1 MTNKLQQYFPM
12 IRTREEVLNEI
23 ESKSRLKN
31 LFYEWTEENQNEF
44 LDFCTGVKGIKIMY
58 DFMIKE
64 ILNPENTPERVNEL
78 LTLLLGQ
85 RVRIV
90 DVLPNDGT
98 RLADES
104 TLLITDMVVQ
114 LEDGSIANLE
124 IQKIGYYFP
133 GERSACYSADL
144 LLRQYKRVRGI
155 KGKRFSYRDIK
166 QVYTIVLFE
175 KSPTEFQKF
184 SNNYI
189 HRFMQKSDTGVNI
202 NLLQE
207 YLFIP
212 LDIFKKNQ
220 QNENRSV
227 KIENRLEAWLAFF
240 CMDDPETIIDIIEK
254 YPDFKEMYEQI
265 YVICRDL
272 DEVMGMFSKE
282 LQELDR
288 NSVELMVDEMQ
299 KDLDKTREELEDGVE
314 ILHGDWKL
322 PTGEYTEL
330 SENGESL
337 HPHNKIYIF
346 ERGSQF
352 DILREVKN
360 SYMWVSPVPE
370 KLRKNYNLVQKH
382 AGFSGQMIRDVL
394 IYKKGYQKKLYE
406 REFIEHLKE
415 TIREMM

>member
-23 ESKSRLKN
+23 ESKNKLKN

-144 LLRQYKRVRGI
+144 LLRQYKRARGI

-175 KSPTEFQKF
+175 KSPAEFQKL

-240 CMDDPETIIDIIEK
+240 CMDDPETIIEIIEK
-254 YPDFKEMYEQI
+254 YPDFKEMYEQA
-265 YVICRDL
+265 YDVCRNIE
-272 DEVMGMFSKE
+272 EVMQMFSKE
-282 LQELDR
+282 LLELDR
-288 NSVELMVDEMQ
+288 NTVKLMIDDMQ
-299 KDLDKTREELEDGVE
+299 KQIEEKDEQIGCQREQLSQKDEQLNQKDEKLNQKDEELSQKDEELNQKDEQINQQSEQMIEMRKEIQRLQQLLDKNTM
-314 ILHGDWKL
+314 K
-322 PTGEYTEL
+322 
-330 SENGESL
+330 N
-337 HPHNKIYIF
+337 
-346 ERGSQF
+346 
-352 DILREVKN
+352 VK
-360 SYMWVSPVPE
+360 
-370 KLRKNYNLVQKH
+370 
-382 AGFSGQMIRDVL
+382 
-394 IYKKGYQKKLYE
+394 
-406 REFIEHLKE
+406 
-415 TIREMM
+415 

>member
-23 ESKSRLKN
+23 ESKNKLKN

-64 ILNPENTPERVNEL
+64 ILNPENTLERVNEL

-144 LLRQYKRVRGI
+144 LLRQYKRARGI

-175 KSPTEFQKF
+175 KSPAEFQKF

-240 CMDDPETIIDIIEK
+240 CMDDPETIIEIIEK
-254 YPDFKEMYEQI
+254 YPDFKEMYEQA
-265 YVICRDL
+265 YDVCRNIE
-272 DEVMGMFSKE
+272 EVMQMFSKE
-282 LQELDR
+282 LLELDR
-288 NSVELMVDEMQ
+288 NTVKLMIDDMQ
-299 KDLDKTREELEDGVE
+299 KQIEEKDEEIGCQREQ
-314 ILHGDWKL
+314 
-322 PTGEYTEL
+322 L
-330 SENGESL
+330 S
-337 HPHNKIYIF
+337 
-346 ERGSQF
+346 
-352 DILREVKN
+352 
-360 SYMWVSPVPE
+360 
-370 KLRKNYNLVQKH
+370 QKDE
-382 AGFSGQMIRDVL
+382 QL
-394 IYKKGYQKKLYE
+394 NQKDEQLNQKDEQLNQKDE
-406 REFIEHLKE
+406 QLNQKDEQLNQKDEQIKQKDEQIKQKDE
-415 TIREMM
+415 QIRELDEQLRQLDEQIKQSEQEIQKMEETEKNNTDKL

>member
-23 ESKSRLKN
+23 ESKNKLKN

-144 LLRQYKRVRGI
+144 LLRQYKRARGI

-175 KSPTEFQKF
+175 KSPAEFQKF

-227 KIENRLEAWLAFF
+227 KIGNRLEAWLAFF
-240 CMDDPETIIDIIEK
+240 CMDDPEIIIEIIEK
-254 YPDFKEMYEQI
+254 YPDFKEMYEQA
-265 YVICRDL
+265 YDVCRNIE
-272 DEVMGMFSKE
+272 EVMQMFSKE
-282 LQELDR
+282 LLELDR
-288 NSVELMVDEMQ
+288 NTVKLMIDDMQ
-299 KDLDKTREELEDGVE
+299 KQIEEKDEEIGCQREQLSQKDEQLNQKDEKLNQKDEELSQKDEELNQKDEQINQQSEQMIEMRKEIQRLQQLLDKNTM
-314 ILHGDWKL
+314 K
-322 PTGEYTEL
+322 
-330 SENGESL
+330 N
-337 HPHNKIYIF
+337 
-346 ERGSQF
+346 
-352 DILREVKN
+352 VK
-360 SYMWVSPVPE
+360 
-370 KLRKNYNLVQKH
+370 
-382 AGFSGQMIRDVL
+382 
-394 IYKKGYQKKLYE
+394 
-406 REFIEHLKE
+406 
-415 TIREMM
+415 

>member
-58 DFMIKE
+58 DFMIKG
-64 ILNPENTPERVNEL
+64 ILNPENTLERVNEL

-144 LLRQYKRVRGI
+144 LLRQYKRARGV

-175 KSPTEFQKF
+175 KSPAEFQKF

-240 CMDDPETIIDIIEK
+240 CMDDPETIIEIIER
-254 YPDFKEMYEQI
+254 YPDFKEMYEQA
-265 YVICRDL
+265 YDVCRNIE
-272 DEVMGMFSKE
+272 EVMQMFSKE
-282 LQELDR
+282 LLELDR
-288 NSVELMVDEMQ
+288 NTVKLMIDDMQ
-299 KDLDKTREELEDGVE
+299 KQIEEKDEEIGCQREQ
-314 ILHGDWKL
+314 
-322 PTGEYTEL
+322 L
-330 SENGESL
+330 S
-337 HPHNKIYIF
+337 
-346 ERGSQF
+346 
-352 DILREVKN
+352 
-360 SYMWVSPVPE
+360 
-370 KLRKNYNLVQKH
+370 QKDE
-382 AGFSGQMIRDVL
+382 QL
-394 IYKKGYQKKLYE
+394 NQKDEQLNQKDEQLNQKDE
-406 REFIEHLKE
+406 QLNQKDEQLNQKDEQIKQKDEQ
-415 TIREMM
+415 IRELDEQLRQLDEQIKQSEQEIQKMEETEKNNTDKL

>member
-1 MTNKLQQYFPM
+1 M
-12 IRTREEVLNEI
+12 
-23 ESKSRLKN
+23 
-31 LFYEWTEENQNEF
+31 
-44 LDFCTGVKGIKIMY
+44 
-58 DFMIKE
+58 
-64 ILNPENTPERVNEL
+64 
-78 LTLLLGQ
+78 
-85 RVRIV
+85 RIV

-144 LLRQYKRVRGI
+144 LLRQYKRARGV

-175 KSPTEFQKF
+175 KSPAEFQKF

-240 CMDDPETIIDIIEK
+240 CMDDPETIIEIIER
-254 YPDFKEMYEQI
+254 YPDFKEMYEQA
-265 YVICRDL
+265 YDVCRNIE
-272 DEVMGMFSKE
+272 EVMQMFSKE
-282 LQELDR
+282 LLELDR
-288 NSVELMVDEMQ
+288 NTVKLMIDDMQ
-299 KDLDKTREELEDGVE
+299 KQIEEKDEQLNQKDEQLNQKDEQLNQKDEQIKQKDEQIKQKDEQIRELDEQIKQSEQE
-314 ILHGDWKL
+314 I
-322 PTGEYTEL
+322 
-330 SENGESL
+330 
-337 HPHNKIYIF
+337 
-346 ERGSQF
+346 
-352 DILREVKN
+352 
-360 SYMWVSPVPE
+360 
-370 KLRKNYNLVQKH
+370 QK
-382 AGFSGQMIRDVL
+382 M
-394 IYKKGYQKKLYE
+394 
-406 REFIEHLKE
+406 KE
-415 TIREMM
+415 TEKNNTDKL

>member
-85 RVRIV
+85 
-90 DVLPNDGT
+90 
-98 RLADES
+98 
-104 TLLITDMVVQ
+104 
-114 LEDGSIANLE
+114 
-124 IQKIGYYFP
+124 
-133 GERSACYSADL
+133 
-144 LLRQYKRVRGI
+144 RVRGI

-254 YPDFKEMYEQI
+254 YPDFKEMYEQA
-265 YVICRDL
+265 YDVCRNIE
-272 DEVMGMFSKE
+272 EVMQMFSKE
-282 LQELDR
+282 LLELDR
-288 NSVELMVDEMQ
+288 NTVKLMIDDMQ
-299 KDLDKTREELEDGVE
+299 KEIDCQREQLSQKDEEMLEMRKEIQRLQQLLDK
-314 ILHGDWKL
+314 K
-322 PTGEYTEL
+322 
-330 SENGESL
+330 
-337 HPHNKIYIF
+337 
-346 ERGSQF
+346 
-352 DILREVKN
+352 
-360 SYMWVSPVPE
+360 
-370 KLRKNYNLVQKH
+370 
-382 AGFSGQMIRDVL
+382 
-394 IYKKGYQKKLYE
+394 
-406 REFIEHLKE
+406 
-415 TIREMM
+415 

>member
-12 IRTREEVLNEI
+12 IRTRKEVLDEI
-23 ESKSRLKN
+23 ESKSRLRE
-31 LFYEWTEENQNEF
+31 LFYEWTEENRKEF

-85 RVRIV
+85 RVKIV

-104 TLLITDMVVQ
+104 TLLITDIVVQ

-155 KGKRFSYRDIK
+155 KGKKFSYRDIK

-175 KSPTEFQKF
+175 KSPTEFQEF

-207 YLFIP
+207 YLFIS
-212 LDIFKKNQ
+212 LDIFKKIQ
-220 QNENRSV
+220 QNKNRNV

-240 CMDDPETIIDIIEK
+240 CMDDSETIIDIIEK
-254 YPDFKEMYEQI
+254 YPDFKEMYEQA
-265 YVICRDL
+265 YDVCRNIE
-272 DEVMGMFSKE
+272 EVMQMFSKE
-282 LQELDR
+282 LLELDR
-288 NSVELMVDEMQ
+288 NTVKLMIDDMQ
-299 KDLDKTREELEDGVE
+299 KQIEEKDEQIGEQSKKLNLKDEE
-314 ILHGDWKL
+314 INRQSK
-322 PTGEYTEL
+322 
-330 SENGESL
+330 
-337 HPHNKIYIF
+337 
-346 ERGSQF
+346 
-352 DILREVKN
+352 
-360 SYMWVSPVPE
+360 
-370 KLRKNYNLVQKH
+370 
-382 AGFSGQMIRDVL
+382 QMI
-394 IYKKGYQKKLYE
+394 KM
-406 REFIEHLKE
+406 KE
-415 TIREMM
+415 EIQRLQQLLNEK

>member
-58 DFMIKE
+58 DFMIKG
-64 ILNPENTPERVNEL
+64 ILNPENTLERVNEL

-144 LLRQYKRVRGI
+144 LLRQYKRARGV

-175 KSPTEFQKF
+175 KSPAEFQKF

-240 CMDDPETIIDIIEK
+240 CMDDPETIIEIIER
-254 YPDFKEMYEQI
+254 YPDFKEMYEQA
-265 YVICRDL
+265 YDVCRNIE
-272 DEVMGMFSKE
+272 EVMQMFSKE
-282 LQELDR
+282 LLELDR
-288 NSVELMVDEMQ
+288 NTVKLMIDDMQ
-299 KDLDKTREELEDGVE
+299 KQIEEKDEEIGCQREQLSQKDEQLNQKDEKLNQKDEELSQKDEELNQKDEQINQQSEQMLEMRKEIQRLQQLLDKNTM
-314 ILHGDWKL
+314 K
-322 PTGEYTEL
+322 
-330 SENGESL
+330 N
-337 HPHNKIYIF
+337 
-346 ERGSQF
+346 
-352 DILREVKN
+352 VK
-360 SYMWVSPVPE
+360 
-370 KLRKNYNLVQKH
+370 
-382 AGFSGQMIRDVL
+382 
-394 IYKKGYQKKLYE
+394 
-406 REFIEHLKE
+406 
-415 TIREMM
+415 

>member
-23 ESKSRLKN
+23 ESKNKLKN

-144 LLRQYKRVRGI
+144 LLRQYKRARGI

-175 KSPTEFQKF
+175 KSPAEFQKF

-240 CMDDPETIIDIIEK
+240 CMDDPETIIEIIER
-254 YPDFKEMYEQI
+254 YPDFKEMYEQA
-265 YVICRDL
+265 YDVCRNIE
-272 DEVMGMFSKE
+272 EVMQMFSKE
-282 LQELDR
+282 LLELDR
-288 NSVELMVDEMQ
+288 NTVKLMIDDMQ
-299 KDLDKTREELEDGVE
+299 KQIEEKDEQIGCQREQLSQKDEQLNQKDEKLNQKDEELSQKDEELNQKDEQINQQSEQMIEMRKEIQRLQQLLDKNTM
-314 ILHGDWKL
+314 K
-322 PTGEYTEL
+322 
-330 SENGESL
+330 N
-337 HPHNKIYIF
+337 
-346 ERGSQF
+346 
-352 DILREVKN
+352 VK
-360 SYMWVSPVPE
+360 
-370 KLRKNYNLVQKH
+370 
-382 AGFSGQMIRDVL
+382 
-394 IYKKGYQKKLYE
+394 
-406 REFIEHLKE
+406 
-415 TIREMM
+415 

>member
-1 MTNKLQQYFPM
+1 MREHENFIIYSGGRAYDKQTSTVFPDDSDKGGGV
-12 IRTREEVLNEI
+12 EC
-23 ESKSRLKN
+23 KSRLKN

-240 CMDDPETIIDIIEK
+240 CMDDPETIIEIIEK
-254 YPDFKEMYEQI
+254 YPDFKEMYEQA
-265 YVICRDL
+265 YDVCRNIE
-272 DEVMGMFSKE
+272 EVMQMFSKE
-282 LQELDR
+282 LLELDR
-288 NSVELMVDEMQ
+288 NTVKLMIDDMQ
-299 KDLDKTREELEDGVE
+299 KQIEEKDEEIGCQREQLSQKDEQLNQKDEKLNQKDEELSQKDEELNQKAEQINQQSEQMIEMRKEIQRLQQLLDKNTM
-314 ILHGDWKL
+314 K
-322 PTGEYTEL
+322 
-330 SENGESL
+330 N
-337 HPHNKIYIF
+337 
-346 ERGSQF
+346 
-352 DILREVKN
+352 VK
-360 SYMWVSPVPE
+360 
-370 KLRKNYNLVQKH
+370 
-382 AGFSGQMIRDVL
+382 
-394 IYKKGYQKKLYE
+394 
-406 REFIEHLKE
+406 
-415 TIREMM
+415 

>member
-1 MTNKLQQYFPM
+1 
-12 IRTREEVLNEI
+12 
-23 ESKSRLKN
+23 
-31 LFYEWTEENQNEF
+31 
-44 LDFCTGVKGIKIMY
+44 
-58 DFMIKE
+58 
-64 ILNPENTPERVNEL
+64 
-78 LTLLLGQ
+78 
-85 RVRIV
+85 
-90 DVLPNDGT
+90 
-98 RLADES
+98 
-104 TLLITDMVVQ
+104 MVVQ

-240 CMDDPETIIDIIEK
+240 CMDDPETIIEIIEK
-254 YPDFKEMYEQI
+254 YPDFKEMYEQA
-265 YVICRDL
+265 YDVCRNIE
-272 DEVMGMFSKE
+272 EVMQMFSKE
-282 LQELDR
+282 LLELDR
-288 NSVELMVDEMQ
+288 NTVKLMIDDMQ
-299 KDLDKTREELEDGVE
+299 KQIEEKDEEIGCQREQLSQKDEQLNQKDEKLNQKDEELNQKDEQINQQSEQMIEMRKEIQRLQQLLDKNTM
-314 ILHGDWKL
+314 K
-322 PTGEYTEL
+322 
-330 SENGESL
+330 N
-337 HPHNKIYIF
+337 
-346 ERGSQF
+346 
-352 DILREVKN
+352 VK
-360 SYMWVSPVPE
+360 
-370 KLRKNYNLVQKH
+370 
-382 AGFSGQMIRDVL
+382 
-394 IYKKGYQKKLYE
+394 
-406 REFIEHLKE
+406 
-415 TIREMM
+415 

>member
-23 ESKSRLKN
+23 ESKNKLKN

-44 LDFCTGVKGIKIMY
+44 LDFCTGVKGIKIIY

-104 TLLITDMVVQ
+104 TFLITDMVVQ

-144 LLRQYKRVRGI
+144 LLRQYKRARGI

-175 KSPTEFQKF
+175 KSPAEFQKF

-227 KIENRLEAWLAFF
+227 KIENRLEAWLAF
-240 CMDDPETIIDIIEK
+240 
-254 YPDFKEMYEQI
+254 
-265 YVICRDL
+265 
-272 DEVMGMFSKE
+272 SA
-282 LQELDR
+282 
-288 NSVELMVDEMQ
+288 
-299 KDLDKTREELEDGVE
+299 
-314 ILHGDWKL
+314 W
-322 PTGEYTEL
+322 
-330 SENGESL
+330 
-337 HPHNKIYIF
+337 
-346 ERGSQF
+346 
-352 DILREVKN
+352 
-360 SYMWVSPVPE
+360 
-370 KLRKNYNLVQKH
+370 
-382 AGFSGQMIRDVL
+382 MIQRQL
-394 IYKKGYQKKLYE
+394 
-406 REFIEHLKE
+406 
-415 TIREMM
+415 

>member
-240 CMDDPETIIDIIEK
+240 CMDDQAYDVCRNIE
-254 YPDFKEMYEQI
+254 
-265 YVICRDL
+265 
-272 DEVMGMFSKE
+272 EVMQMFSKE
-282 LQELDR
+282 LLELDR
-288 NSVELMVDEMQ
+288 NTVKLMIDDMQ
-299 KDLDKTREELEDGVE
+299 KQIEEKD
-314 ILHGDWKL
+314 
-322 PTGEYTEL
+322 
-330 SENGESL
+330 
-337 HPHNKIYIF
+337 
-346 ERGSQF
+346 
-352 DILREVKN
+352 
-360 SYMWVSPVPE
+360 E
-370 KLRKNYNLVQKH
+370 KLSQKDE
-382 AGFSGQMIRDVL
+382 QL
-394 IYKKGYQKKLYE
+394 NQKDEQLSQKDEQLSQKDE
-406 REFIEHLKE
+406 Q
-415 TIREMM
+415 IRELDEQLRQLDEQIKQLEQEIQKMEETEKNNTDKL

>member
-1 MTNKLQQYFPM
+1 MD
-12 IRTREEVLNEI
+12 RG
-23 ESKSRLKN
+23 
-31 LFYEWTEENQNEF
+31 NQNEF

-175 KSPTEFQKF
+175 KKVQQNSRNFPIIISIVLCK
-184 SNNYI
+184 N
-189 HRFMQKSDTGVNI
+189 SDTGVNI
-202 NLLQE
+202 N
-207 YLFIP
+207 FITR
-212 LDIFKKNQ
+212 I
-220 QNENRSV
+220 SV
-227 KIENRLEAWLAFF
+227 H
-240 CMDDPETIIDIIEK
+240 T
-254 YPDFKEMYEQI
+254 
-265 YVICRDL
+265 
-272 DEVMGMFSKE
+272 S
-282 LQELDR
+282 
-288 NSVELMVDEMQ
+288 
-299 KDLDKTREELEDGVE
+299 
-314 ILHGDWKL
+314 
-322 PTGEYTEL
+322 
-330 SENGESL
+330 
-337 HPHNKIYIF
+337 
-346 ERGSQF
+346 
-352 DILREVKN
+352 
-360 SYMWVSPVPE
+360 
-370 KLRKNYNLVQKH
+370 
-382 AGFSGQMIRDVL
+382 
-394 IYKKGYQKKLYE
+394 
-406 REFIEHLKE
+406 
-415 TIREMM
+415 

>member
-166 QVYTIVLFE
+166 QVYTIVVFLSSFLT
-175 KSPTEFQKF
+175 SP
-184 SNNYI
+184 
-189 HRFMQKSDTGVNI
+189 HPSDSTALSGSLSPSAYHQSSA
-202 NLLQE
+202 LL
-207 YLFIP
+207 YSCLTPAILSKTSASP
-212 LDIFKKNQ
+212 LRYSGRHHK
-220 QNENRSV
+220 
-227 KIENRLEAWLAFF
+227 
-240 CMDDPETIIDIIEK
+240 
-254 YPDFKEMYEQI
+254 
-265 YVICRDL
+265 
-272 DEVMGMFSKE
+272 
-282 LQELDR
+282 
-288 NSVELMVDEMQ
+288 
-299 KDLDKTREELEDGVE
+299 
-314 ILHGDWKL
+314 
-322 PTGEYTEL
+322 
-330 SENGESL
+330 
-337 HPHNKIYIF
+337 
-346 ERGSQF
+346 
-352 DILREVKN
+352 
-360 SYMWVSPVPE
+360 PVHTF
-370 KLRKNYNLVQKH
+370 L
-382 AGFSGQMIRDVL
+382 
-394 IYKKGYQKKLYE
+394 
-406 REFIEHLKE
+406 
-415 TIREMM
+415 

>member
-78 LTLLLGQ
+78 LTLLLG
-85 RVRIV
+85 
-90 DVLPNDGT
+90 
-98 RLADES
+98 
-104 TLLITDMVVQ
+104 
-114 LEDGSIANLE
+114 
-124 IQKIGYYFP
+124 
-133 GERSACYSADL
+133 ERSACYSADL

-175 KSPTEFQKF
+175 KSPIEFQKF

-254 YPDFKEMYEQI
+254 YPDFKEMYEQA
-265 YVICRDL
+265 YDVCRNIE
-272 DEVMGMFSKE
+272 EVMQMFSKE
-282 LQELDR
+282 LLELDR
-288 NSVELMVDEMQ
+288 NTVKLMIDDMQ
-299 KDLDKTREELEDGVE
+299 KEIDCQREQLSQKDEEMLEMRKEIQRLQQLLDK
-314 ILHGDWKL
+314 K
-322 PTGEYTEL
+322 
-330 SENGESL
+330 
-337 HPHNKIYIF
+337 
-346 ERGSQF
+346 
-352 DILREVKN
+352 
-360 SYMWVSPVPE
+360 
-370 KLRKNYNLVQKH
+370 
-382 AGFSGQMIRDVL
+382 
-394 IYKKGYQKKLYE
+394 
-406 REFIEHLKE
+406 
-415 TIREMM
+415 

>member
-64 ILNPENTPERVNEL
+64 ILNPENTLERVNEL

-114 LEDGSIANLE
+114 LE

-133 GERSACYSADL
+133 GDRSACYSADL

-189 HRFMQKSDTGVNI
+189 HRFMLKSDTVVNI

-240 CMDDPETIIDIIEK
+240 CMDDPETIIEIIEK
-254 YPDFKEMYEQI
+254 YPDFKEMYEQA
-265 YVICRDL
+265 YDVCRNIE
-272 DEVMGMFSKE
+272 EVMQMFSKE
-282 LQELDR
+282 LLELDR
-288 NSVELMVDEMQ
+288 NTVKLMIDDMQ
-299 KDLDKTREELEDGVE
+299 KQIEEKDEQIGCQREQLSQKDEQLNQKDEKLNQKDEELSQKDEELSQKDEELNQKDEQINQQSEQMIEMRKEIQRLQQLLDKNTM
-314 ILHGDWKL
+314 K
-322 PTGEYTEL
+322 
-330 SENGESL
+330 N
-337 HPHNKIYIF
+337 
-346 ERGSQF
+346 
-352 DILREVKN
+352 VK
-360 SYMWVSPVPE
+360 
-370 KLRKNYNLVQKH
+370 
-382 AGFSGQMIRDVL
+382 
-394 IYKKGYQKKLYE
+394 
-406 REFIEHLKE
+406 
-415 TIREMM
+415 

>member
-1 MTNKLQQYFPM
+1 
-12 IRTREEVLNEI
+12 
-23 ESKSRLKN
+23 
-31 LFYEWTEENQNEF
+31 
-44 LDFCTGVKGIKIMY
+44 
-58 DFMIKE
+58 MIKE
-64 ILNPENTPERVNEL
+64 ILNPENTSERVNEL

-299 KDLDKTREELEDGVE
+299 KDLDKTREELEESKME
-314 ILHGDWKL
+314 I
-322 PTGEYTEL
+322 E
-330 SENGESL
+330 
-337 HPHNKIYIF
+337 
-346 ERGSQF
+346 
-352 DILREVKN
+352 
-360 SYMWVSPVPE
+360 E
-370 KLRKNYNLVQKH
+370 KDQ
-382 AGFSGQMIRDVL
+382 Q
-394 IYKKGYQKKLYE
+394 
-406 REFIEHLKE
+406 LKE
-415 TIREMM
+415 NKLQLKKMQEELEHWKKMYQQENK

>member
-144 LLRQYKRVRGI
+144 LLRQYKRARGI

-175 KSPTEFQKF
+175 KSPAEFQKF

-240 CMDDPETIIDIIEK
+240 CMDDSETIIEIIEK
-254 YPDFKEMYEQI
+254 YPDFKEMYEQA
-265 YVICRDL
+265 YDVCRNIE
-272 DEVMGMFSKE
+272 EVMQMFSKE
-282 LQELDR
+282 LLELDR
-288 NSVELMVDEMQ
+288 NTVKLMIDDMQ
-299 KDLDKTREELEDGVE
+299 KQIEEKDEQIGCQREQLSQKDEQLNQKDEKLNQKDEELSQKAEELNQKDEQINQQSEQMIEMRKEIQRLQQLLDKNTM
-314 ILHGDWKL
+314 K
-322 PTGEYTEL
+322 
-330 SENGESL
+330 N
-337 HPHNKIYIF
+337 
-346 ERGSQF
+346 
-352 DILREVKN
+352 VK
-360 SYMWVSPVPE
+360 
-370 KLRKNYNLVQKH
+370 
-382 AGFSGQMIRDVL
+382 
-394 IYKKGYQKKLYE
+394 
-406 REFIEHLKE
+406 
-415 TIREMM
+415 

>member
-1 MTNKLQQYFPM
+1 
-12 IRTREEVLNEI
+12 
-23 ESKSRLKN
+23 
-31 LFYEWTEENQNEF
+31 
-44 LDFCTGVKGIKIMY
+44 
-58 DFMIKE
+58 
-64 ILNPENTPERVNEL
+64 
-78 LTLLLGQ
+78 
-85 RVRIV
+85 
-90 DVLPNDGT
+90 
-98 RLADES
+98 
-104 TLLITDMVVQ
+104 MVVQ

-254 YPDFKEMYEQI
+254 YPDFKEMYEQA
-265 YVICRDL
+265 YGVCRNIE
-272 DEVMGMFSKE
+272 EVMQMFSKE
-282 LQELDR
+282 LLELDR
-288 NSVELMVDEMQ
+288 NTVKLMIDDMQ
-299 KDLDKTREELEDGVE
+299 KQIEEKDEQIGCQREQLSQKDEQLNQKDEKLNQKDEELSQKDEELSQKDEELNQKDEQINQQSEQMIEMRKEIQRLQQLLDKNTM
-314 ILHGDWKL
+314 K
-322 PTGEYTEL
+322 
-330 SENGESL
+330 N
-337 HPHNKIYIF
+337 
-346 ERGSQF
+346 
-352 DILREVKN
+352 VK
-360 SYMWVSPVPE
+360 
-370 KLRKNYNLVQKH
+370 
-382 AGFSGQMIRDVL
+382 
-394 IYKKGYQKKLYE
+394 
-406 REFIEHLKE
+406 
-415 TIREMM
+415 